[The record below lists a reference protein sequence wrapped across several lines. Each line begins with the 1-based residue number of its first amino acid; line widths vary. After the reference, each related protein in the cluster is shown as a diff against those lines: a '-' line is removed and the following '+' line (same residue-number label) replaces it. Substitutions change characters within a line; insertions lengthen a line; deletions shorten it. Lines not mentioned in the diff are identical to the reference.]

1 MILSMPYQAIGQSPK
16 SNWTSYTLVYQP
28 RCRARTANGRKNG
41 LRLNTRSR
49 RRNQSSA
56 ALRVIAGARYAAL
69 SRLRPDRRLSP
80 KDFLVLPRSNRAN
93 QHPREPFAVRDLPSC
108 DSPPRAL
115 GRGASFVR
123 PEFGGARHDLP
134 AGVVSRKQS
143 ARALPALNSGR
154 PSSGHTGSACPR
166 ISLLPARARAPPSLR
181 QRCGPCRQA
190 SSVPSN
196 GRREIGN
203 AWTRVPANFGNGDRT
218 FGDIPLI
225 GLRGTHGIARHH
237 FAVFGRCSAG
247 DGAAA
252 WGWGRRSI
260 AISRIGLYLTPC
272 IPPLQN
278 RHARETNLQRRRHQH
293 ADVLRYLPSSNA

>member
-108 DSPPRAL
+108 DCPPRAL

-143 ARALPALNSGR
+143 ARALPAAKFR
-154 PSSGHTGSACPR
+154 PPFFRPHG
-166 ISLLPARARAPPSLR
+166 
-181 QRCGPCRQA
+181 
-190 SSVPSN
+190 
-196 GRREIGN
+196 
-203 AWTRVPANFGNGDRT
+203 
-218 FGDIPLI
+218 I
-225 GLRGTHGIARHH
+225 GLPSDFTFASQGSRPAVIAATVR
-237 FAVFGRCSAG
+237 AMPSGVVGPVER
-247 DGAAA
+247 
-252 WGWGRRSI
+252 
-260 AISRIGLYLTPC
+260 
-272 IPPLQN
+272 PP
-278 RHARETNLQRRRHQH
+278 
-293 ADVLRYLPSSNA
+293 